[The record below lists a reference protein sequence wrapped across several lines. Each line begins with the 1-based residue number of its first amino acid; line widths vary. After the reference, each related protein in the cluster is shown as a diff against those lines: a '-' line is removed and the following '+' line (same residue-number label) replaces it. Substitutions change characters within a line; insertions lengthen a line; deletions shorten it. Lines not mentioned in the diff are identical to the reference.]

1 MRKRKLSVTIMQ
13 TGYVAWAVI
22 AVDRQLNALLTATI

>member
-1 MRKRKLSVTIMQ
+1 MRERNQLVMIIL